1 MNKNDSILVTGA
13 NGLVGVS
20 LVEHL
25 RAQGF
30 TNVTGLASSQCD
42 LTDFAATRET
52 FARIRPLYVFHMAAY
67 VFGLMGNMRDQG
79 RAFLQ
84 NLLINTHTIESAKEA
99 GAKKIVG
106 MGTVAM
112 YPYPLPSDPLREDT
126 IWQGEPHASE
136 RGYGHAKRAMLAQ
149 LDLHKESYGLD
160 YAVALSSNLYG
171 PHDKF
176 NTETGHVLPS
186 LIRKFYEAKRDGGNV
201 TVWGDGSPVRDFV
214 FVRDA
219 AAGLQIIMES
229 GEGAINLAM
238 GQTHSIRE
246 TVEMLARITGME
258 NRVVWDASKPNGQ
271 VYRAYDV
278 AKIKALGFQPAYSFE
293 QGLRETYAWYEANE
307 ASARK

>member
-1 MNKNDSILVTGA
+1 MKKDDNILVTGA
-13 NGLVGVS
+13 NGLVGIN

-30 TNVTGLASSQCD
+30 THVTALTSAECD
-42 LTDFAATRET
+42 LTDLAATRAT
-52 FARIRPLYVFHMAAY
+52 FARIRPTHIFHMAAY

-79 RAFLQ
+79 RAYLQ
-84 NLLINTHTIESAKEA
+84 NTLINTHTIEAAKEA

-112 YPYPLPSDPLREDT
+112 YPYPLPSNPLREDT
-126 IWQGEPHASE
+126 IWQGEPHPSE

-149 LDLHKESYGLD
+149 LDLYKESYGLD

-176 NTETGHVLPS
+176 NIETGHVLPS
-186 LIRKFYEAKRDGGNV
+186 LIRKFYEAKRDGGTV

-214 FVRDA
+214 FVKDA
-219 AAGLQIIMES
+219 CTGLQRIMES

-238 GQTHSIRE
+238 GKTHSIRE
-246 TVEMLARITGME
+246 TVEMLAAITGMQD
-258 NRVVWDASKPNGQ
+258 RVVWDESKPNGQ
-271 VYRAYDV
+271 VFRAYDV
-278 AKIKALGFQPAYSFE
+278 ARIQALGFEPACTLE

-307 ASARK
+307 ATARK

>member
-1 MNKNDSILVTGA
+1 MKKNDTILVTGA
-13 NGLVGVS
+13 NGLLGIN

-25 RAQGF
+25 RARGF
-30 TNVTGLASSQCD
+30 TGVTALASNQCD
-42 LTDFAATRET
+42 LTDYAATVET
-52 FARIRPLYVFHMAAY
+52 FATLKPAYVFHMAAY

-79 RAFLQ
+79 RAYLQ
-84 NLLINTHTIESAKEA
+84 NNLINTHTIEAAKRA
-99 GAKKIVG
+99 GARKIVA

-136 RGYGHAKRAMLAQ
+136 RGYGHAKRGMLAQ
-149 LDLHKESYGLD
+149 LDLYKESYGLD

-176 NTETGHVLPS
+176 NIETGHVLPS

-214 FVRDA
+214 YVADA
-219 AAGLQIIMES
+219 TAGLQLIMES

-238 GQTHSIRE
+238 GKTHSIRE
-246 TVEMLARITGME
+246 TVEMLARMTGME
-258 NRVVWDASKPNGQ
+258 DRVVWDAGKPNGQ

-278 AKIKALGFQPAYSFE
+278 SKITTLGFKPAYTLE
-293 QGLRETYAWYEANE
+293 DGLRQTYAWYEANE
-307 ASARK
+307 SVARK